1 MRNIWGFYHYKFL
14 RCSNKY
20 FFHILQTSKLHQK
33 FQKFMNKAIKKEK
46 NWKTPK
52 LYNVSSSNKKHS
64 RNSSVIRQKGESH
77 ESQNGCFMKTKHA
90 KFSEKRTFLTPW
102 YAHVRPFALLPT
114 ISSFLSN
121 RQLCVVLDNTKLDSG
136 IWFVATPSVSFWTWI
151 WPTRHCVDR
160 ARNWL
165 DNFNIGKGKTQFVLS
180 NWSNNSGAIDVRMGG
195 SVVR

>member
-77 ESQNGCFMKTKHA
+77 ESQNGCFMKTKHT

-102 YAHVRPFALLPT
+102 YAHVRVKYTRTKCLFYGKFGVLRFLETPVLRFALLLYYRRIFKDFHMKLFSKSASEEYIRLFLNVPLIT
-114 ISSFLSN
+114 TSNVKTNSSKSM
-121 RQLCVVLDNTKLDSG
+121 SG
-136 IWFVATPSVSFWTWI
+136 
-151 WPTRHCVDR
+151 
-160 ARNWL
+160 
-165 DNFNIGKGKTQFVLS
+165 
-180 NWSNNSGAIDVRMGG
+180 
-195 SVVR
+195 